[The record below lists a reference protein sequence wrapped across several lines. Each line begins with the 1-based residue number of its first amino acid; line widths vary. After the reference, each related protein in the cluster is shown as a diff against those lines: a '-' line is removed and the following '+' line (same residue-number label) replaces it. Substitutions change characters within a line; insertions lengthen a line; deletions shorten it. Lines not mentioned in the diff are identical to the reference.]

1 MTLLPSSR
9 DINTQAESSG
19 NSKKLIYM
27 FLKSLNHRAILNRS
41 GRVRPSIHGLHQ
53 TPLCSFHVNILRCNK
68 EPLLTEQPEGDR
80 FLEMMDDRTFSL
92 LRSLRVNV
100 DQIKEDVKTRAAQGK
115 PLTRPIPFVEAVEV
129 PSGGETAKGEMKNY
143 FDTQE
148 VYSELRFAGLTAKQ
162 ANIIMRIMHDLINSL
177 VASCTERAV
186 PASAGANEAYL
197 FDAASSEVRNEI
209 SNSRQTHATSYRSG
223 LARLQRD
230 VEILEHEA
238 NEMTNLLKADL
249 DIEVHERKNSARA
262 EENVIQLKIQDLH
275 NKISTRLNSE
285 LKSEIENLR
294 WQITRRSLAAIAII
308 AGSLIW
314 LTQTNSNK
322 KTQITTQERDRKSS
336 SSLVQVPVLAPSVS
350 PADKSL
356 DHTAMHV
363 EDISSFGGIP
373 TAPASQQHEDG
384 SENDNGVNS

>member
-1 MTLLPSSR
+1 ML
-9 DINTQAESSG
+9 
-19 NSKKLIYM
+19 
-27 FLKSLNHRAILNRS
+27 LKSLNCRAHFVCLRRTYPLLNRTS
-41 GRVRPSIHGLHQ
+41 HLPFSLIHTGA
-53 TPLCSFHVNILRCNK
+53 PKANK
-68 EPLLTEQPEGDR
+68 EPLLAEQPDGDR

-92 LRSLRVNV
+92 LRSLRVDV
-100 DQIKEDVKTRAAQGK
+100 EKIKEDVKARAAEGK
-115 PLTRPIPFVEAVEV
+115 PVARPIPFVEAVEV
-129 PSGGETAKGEMKNY
+129 PSGDETSKGAVKNY

-162 ANIIMRIMHDLINSL
+162 ANIIMRIMHELINSL
-177 VASCTERAV
+177 VASCTDRAV
-186 PASAGANEAYL
+186 PSSAGANEAYL

-322 KTQITTQERDRKSS
+322 KTQITSQERDRKSS

-363 EDISSFGGIP
+363 EDISNFGGIP
-373 TAPASQQHEDG
+373 TAPAPEQHEFV
-384 SENDNGVNS
+384 SEGNDKEN